1 MSEFSLIYQHFQ
13 NATTKHDS
21 TILGIGD
28 DCAISSVPPNS
39 ELVSC
44 VDTLV
49 AGRHFPVG
57 TSAYAI
63 GFKAVAVNLSDLASM
78 GATPYAIL
86 LGVSLPKELANDTF
100 LAEFM
105 RGVGDICHQFGV
117 ELIGGDTTGAPV
129 LTLSVTA
136 LGFVPKGLAIK
147 RDGAKVGDVLCVG
160 GQIGL
165 ASAALQEILQGK
177 KSPLQSA
184 LDLPQPQ
191 MALGQALCGYASAM
205 IDISDGLGQDLGHI
219 LTASGVGAVIE
230 LDKIPTHDELNQL
243 PFEQKYQHIING
255 GDDYQ
260 LLFTISPNKLADFQK
275 NYPNISVY
283 PIGKIMKKAGVQ
295 FLQNAQA
302 IDFKITGYQHFL

>member
-1 MSEFSLIYQHFQ
+1 MSEFSLIYQYFQ
-13 NATTKHDS
+13 HATAKHNN

-28 DCAISSVPPNS
+28 DCAISSIPPNS
-39 ELVSC
+39 QLVSC

-49 AGRHFPVG
+49 AGRHFPFG

-63 GFKAVAVNLSDLASM
+63 GFKAVAVNLSDLSAM

-86 LGVSLPKELANDTF
+86 LGVSLPKELADDTF
-100 LAEFM
+100 LAQLM
-105 RGVGDICHQFGV
+105 RGVGDICRQFGV
-117 ELIGGDTTGAPV
+117 ELIGGDTTGSPV

-136 LGFVPKGLAIK
+136 LGFVPKGLAVR
-147 RDGAKVGDVLCVG
+147 RDGAKAGDVVCVG

-165 ASAALQEILQGK
+165 ASVALQEILQGK

-191 MALGQALCGYASAM
+191 VALGQALCGFASAM

-219 LTASGVGAVIE
+219 LTASDVGAVIE
-230 LDKIPTHDELNQL
+230 LDKIPTHDKLNKL
-243 PFEQKYQHIING
+243 PTAQKYQHIING

-260 LLFTISPNKLADFQK
+260 LLFTISPDKLADFQK
-275 NYPNISVY
+275 KYPNMSVY
-283 PIGKIMKKAGVQ
+283 PIGKIVKQTGVQ
-295 FLQNAQA
+295 FLENGQA
-302 IDFKITGYQHFL
+302 IDFKIKGYQHFL